1 MVRPNAGHP
10 QRCEMETGWLVA
22 LLAGGDREEAAR
34 RVETLAGLLWF
45 DGVAGIEGI
54 LVEMLMAGVK

>member
-1 MVRPNAGHP
+1 
-10 QRCEMETGWLVA
+10 METGWLVA

-45 DGVAGIEGI
+45 DVVAVIKGI